1 MAVLVTGGAGYIGSH
16 TAVALHESG
25 REVVLIDN
33 FNNSSEAAVEA
44 IRSLTTPDLVCVEA
58 DLRDR
63 GKLNAVF
70 EAHDIDEVV
79 HFAAHKAV
87 GESVATP
94 LEYYGNNLGSTI
106 GVADTMV
113 EHGVRKL
120 VFSSSCTVYGQPDAI
135 PVTERAPTGA
145 ESPYGRTKY
154 MSEQIL
160 RDVAEAADL
169 DVALL
174 RYFNPVGAHE
184 SGAIGEEPNG
194 IPDNLVPFVMQV
206 AVGRLE
212 KLGVFGD
219 DYDTPDG
226 TCIRDYIH
234 VVDLAE
240 GHVSALEALDAK
252 LRGACTAVN
261 LGTGVGSSV
270 LEVVAAAEAAVG
282 EPIAYEIVD
291 RRPGDVAQIYADPA
305 YAEEVL
311 GWRSQRDLAEMMR
324 DHWNWQSNN
333 PNGFA
338 D

>member
-16 TAVALHESG
+16 TAVALHEAG

-33 FNNSSEAAVEA
+33 LNNASPAAVDA
-44 IRSLTTPDLVCVEA
+44 VRALTTSDMVFVEG

-63 GKLNAVF
+63 ALLDRVF
-70 EAHDIDEVV
+70 EAHDIDEVI

-87 GESVATP
+87 GQSVAIP

-106 GVADTMV
+106 AVAEAMV
-113 EHGVRKL
+113 AHGVRKL
-120 VFSSSCTVYGQPDAI
+120 VFSSSCTVYGQPDSI
-135 PVTERAPTGA
+135 PVTESAPTGA
-145 ESPYGRTKY
+145 ESPYGWTKY

-160 RDVAEAADL
+160 RDAAEAEDL
-169 DVALL
+169 DIALL

-184 SGAIGEEPNG
+184 SGTLGEDPNG
-194 IPDNLVPFVMQV
+194 VPNNLVPFVMQV

-212 KLGVFGD
+212 QLGVFGD

-234 VVDLAE
+234 VVDIAE
-240 GHVSALEALDAK
+240 GHVAALDALDDK

-270 LEVVAAAEAAVG
+270 LEVVAAAEAAIG
-282 EPIAYEIVD
+282 QAIAYEIVD
-291 RRPGDVAQIYADPA
+291 RRPGDVEQIYADPA
-305 YAEEVL
+305 YAEEML
-311 GWRSQRDLAEMMR
+311 GWRSQRDLAAMMR

-333 PNGFA
+333 PNGFG